1 MPAQRMFPSPVPL
14 KDACTYAALT
24 ALHKIC
30 RKILHLIESLRPATL
45 PRNLRV
51 QAAPATF
58 SRTHTEWWGGPFISK
73 VKKKGMEWT
82 KVRSEP
88 SHQRWDL
95 KIWGSILWAQ
105 WGQVPA
111 TKTNT

>member
-1 MPAQRMFPSPVPL
+1 MIQAQVGPSIILVINRLRTPAMPAQRMFPSPVPL

-73 VKKKGMEWT
+73 VKKKGME
-82 KVRSEP
+82 
-88 SHQRWDL
+88 
-95 KIWGSILWAQ
+95 
-105 WGQVPA
+105 
-111 TKTNT
+111 